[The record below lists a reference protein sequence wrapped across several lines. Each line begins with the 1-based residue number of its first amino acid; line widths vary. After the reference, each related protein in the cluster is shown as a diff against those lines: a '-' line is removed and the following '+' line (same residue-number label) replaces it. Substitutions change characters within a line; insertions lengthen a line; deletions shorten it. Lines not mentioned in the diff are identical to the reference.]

1 VRRLTRRV
9 SVKDVAA
16 RSGVSFQTTS
26 KVLNG
31 GGSVSEVT
39 RARILQAASDLGYVP
54 NLQARSLVM
63 QRTRTIGLIAGDFSD
78 PGLSR
83 CLAGAEQEARRQGFG
98 LMLTSIEP
106 EGSGTE
112 YALPAMMERRVDG
125 ILLAAPQMEEDRALS
140 HVLDRTLPV
149 VSLNHI
155 AGSSVP
161 TVTADDEQ
169 AGYVSTRHLL
179 DLGHRVIGAL
189 TGLRGRRLTQSRQ
202 RGFRKA
208 LDEAGVESAPDL
220 VEEAGTD
227 VAGGLAA
234 LPRLLARR
242 SDTTAIFCHH
252 DLVAVGALTAL
263 RAAGK
268 RVPGDC
274 SVAGCDGLDSAAF
287 TTPPLTTV
295 RVPFYDI
302 GAEAMRVLLRMVT
315 SGSVGGGSVVVP
327 VGLIARASTGSSP
340 GRGASARR
348 PARPARRGGRP
359 RT

>member
-1 VRRLTRRV
+1 VRKLTRRV

-31 GGSVSEVT
+31 GGSVSDAT
-39 RARILQAASDLGYVP
+39 RARILEAASDLGYVP

-63 QRTRTIGLIAGDFSD
+63 QRTRTVGLIAGDFSD

-125 ILLAAPQMEEDRALS
+125 ILLAAPQMEDDRALS

-155 AGSSVP
+155 AGGAIA

-169 AGYVSTRHLL
+169 AGYLATRHLL
-179 DLGHRVIGAL
+179 EQGHRVIGAL
-189 TGLRGRRLTQSRQ
+189 TGIRGRRLTQSRQ
-202 RGFRKA
+202 RGHRKA
-208 LDEAGVESAPDL
+208 LDEAGVESANDL
-220 VEEAGTD
+220 AEEAGAD

-234 LPRLLARR
+234 LSSLLQRR
-242 SDTTAIFCHH
+242 PEITAVFCHH

-263 RAAGK
+263 LALGK
-268 RVPGDC
+268 RVPEDC
-274 SVAGCDGLDSAAF
+274 SVVGCDGLDSAAF
-287 TTPPLTTV
+287 TAPPLTTV
-295 RVPFYDI
+295 RVPFYDM
-302 GAEAMRVLLRMVT
+302 GGEAMRLLLRMVSSAST
-315 SGSVGGGSVVVP
+315 GGTGVVVP
-327 VGLIARASTGSSP
+327 VHLIVRAST
-340 GRGASARR
+340 ARR
-348 PARPARRGGRP
+348 ARSGGRP

>member
-1 VRRLTRRV
+1 MRKLTRRV

-31 GGSVSEVT
+31 GGSVSDAT

-83 CLAGAEQEARRQGFG
+83 CLAGAEQEARRQGYG

-125 ILLAAPQMEEDRALS
+125 ILLAAPQMEDDRALS

-155 AGSSVP
+155 AGGAIA

-169 AGYVSTRHLL
+169 AGYLATRHLL
-179 DLGHRVIGAL
+179 EQGHRVIGAL
-189 TGLRGRRLTQSRQ
+189 TGIRGRRLTQSRQ
-202 RGFRKA
+202 RGHRKA
-208 LDEAGVESAPDL
+208 LDEAGVESANDL
-220 VEEAGTD
+220 AEEAGAD

-234 LPRLLARR
+234 FSSLLARR
-242 SDTTAIFCHH
+242 PDVTSVFCHH

-263 RAAGK
+263 RALGK
-268 RVPGDC
+268 RVPDDC
-274 SVAGCDGLDSAAF
+274 SVVGCDGLDSAAF

-315 SGSVGGGSVVVP
+315 TGSAGGAKVVLP
-327 VGLIARASTGSSP
+327 VHIIARASTATAR
-340 GRGASARR
+340 GRNAAR
-348 PARPARRGGRP
+348 
-359 RT
+359 